1 MLRATELLLF
11 LSPFIAA
18 GAWWWL
24 SRRTGFLLAPTPTVL
39 VAALLVLTFMG
50 GCLVWF
56 GLDRRLGDT
65 GVYVPA
71 QLVGGQITPPH
82 TAPR

>member
-1 MLRATELLLF
+1 MLRGTEVLLF

-24 SRRTGFLLAPTPTVL
+24 SRRTGLLFTPTPTVL
-39 VAALLVLTFMG
+39 VVTFAALAIMG

-56 GLDRRLGDT
+56 GLDRRLGNT

-71 QLVGGQITPPH
+71 QLVDGKIIPPH